1 MSALSRVALAG
12 ATVFVLTGWLAPA
25 AAAPPALLAVARY
38 VALGYDSGDR
48 FVAEAEVTAGVFP
61 EERAALQAI
70 RARIEQWGRYAIVVR
85 PSEADLLIAVRKG
98 RLVSFGGGIR
108 TGGPSS
114 GTVPGGPTGVASGA
128 GAQVS
133 SPDDMIE
140 VFDARS
146 GSLIWR
152 GMKPNGLVGA
162 GPPLFESFQAEV
174 AKAERATKRP

>member
-1 MSALSRVALAG
+1 MGNRWSAVLAG
-12 ATVFVLTGWLAPA
+12 CALVLLLLAPA
-25 AAAPPALLAVARY
+25 EAAPPAQLAVARY
-38 VALGYDSGDR
+38 VALGYDRGDR
-48 FVAEAEVTAGVFP
+48 FVPETDVRAEAFP

-70 RARIEQWGRYAIVVR
+70 REGLERWGKYVVVVR
-85 PSEADLLIAVRKG
+85 PAEAELLIAVRKG

-114 GTVPGGPTGVASGA
+114 GSAPGGAVGIGPSAGV
-128 GAQVS
+128 QVS

-140 VFDARS
+140 AFDARS